1 MNQGSVM
8 RKTAEAI
15 LEKLKTKALMA
26 LLADPLIDNAKA
38 SKKC

>member
-15 LEKLKTKALMA
+15 LEKLKKQV
-26 LLADPLIDNAKA
+26 LLVNQPKLLKMF
-38 SKKC
+38 KK